1 MQLSVPDPSVREL
14 GREEITQIEI
24 EISMPDGSVHQAKV
38 CSLESSAQDPIEA
51 AQDVWNLTLAEF

>member
-24 EISMPDGSVHQAKV
+24 EIAMPDGSVHKAKV
-38 CSLESSAQDPIEA
+38 CYVA
-51 AQDVWNLTLAEF
+51 